1 MRLRFIAFLF
11 VFCRY
16 NAHMNTITM
25 SNVIK
30 MRSITADV
38 VPMIISRDIGAE
50 IISDVL
56 IIIIII
62 VCTAMAIMIESSMIV
77 FV

>member
-1 MRLRFIAFLF
+1 
-11 VFCRY
+11 
-16 NAHMNTITM
+16 MNTITM

-50 IISDVL
+50 IISDQ
-56 IIIIII
+56 
-62 VCTAMAIMIESSMIV
+62 CTNNYYHHYAQPWQ
-77 FV
+77 

>member
-1 MRLRFIAFLF
+1 
-11 VFCRY
+11 
-16 NAHMNTITM
+16 MNTITM

-62 VCTAMAIMIESSMIV
+62 IICTAMAIMIESNMIV